1 MKSTINLFNNGAIV
15 KLKNRR
21 IHVVA
26 EDEFY
31 YIQFIR
37 FDKELPGR
45 NKDKIIKT
53 PLYLSFEATNA
64 LIQALQLFTNK
75 KLF

>member
-1 MKSTINLFNNGAIV
+1 MKTIINIFSNGAKI
-15 KLKNRR
+15 KLYNRR
-21 IHVVA
+21 ITIIA
-26 EDEFY
+26 EDDYY
-31 YIQFIR
+31 YIEFIR
-37 FDKELPGR
+37 FDKELAGVK
-45 NKDKIIKT
+45 KDKIIKT

>member
-1 MKSTINLFNNGAIV
+1 MKATINLFNNGAKI

-21 IHVVA
+21 IVIVTG
-26 EDEFY
+26 DDNY
-31 YIQFIR
+31 YIEFIR
-37 FDKELPGR
+37 FDKELPGA
-45 NKDKIIKT
+45 NKDKIIIT
-53 PLYLSFEATNA
+53 PLWLSFEATNA

>member
-1 MKSTINLFNNGAIV
+1 MKTIINMFSNGAKIR
-15 KLKNRR
+15 LHNRR
-21 IHVVA
+21 ITIIA
-26 EDEFY
+26 EDDYY
-31 YIQFIR
+31 YIEFIR
-37 FDKELPGR
+37 YDKELPGA
-45 NKDKIIKT
+45 NKDKIIRT